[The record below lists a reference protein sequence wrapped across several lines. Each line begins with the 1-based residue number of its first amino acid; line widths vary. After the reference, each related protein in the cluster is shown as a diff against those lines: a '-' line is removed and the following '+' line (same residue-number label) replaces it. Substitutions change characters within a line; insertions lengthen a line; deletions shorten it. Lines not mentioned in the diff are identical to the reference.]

1 VTYHRSKVYSIEADI
16 FISKDSFPEI
26 IRLLKFH
33 QSKNEKLQNAYS
45 IYSVIREFGW
55 TPQFKDGN
63 IISASY
69 RNSAWDIHG
78 ITFIGIIGRFVAPG
92 GYIRMVDDSSRTYW
106 AYSFDGKKAERRTVD
121 ILYVDFA
128 DKKSLQQ
135 SFNSIVAALF
145 NLGATKTELKHL
157 LQKIFVNKILK

>member
-1 VTYHRSKVYSIEADI
+1 MTYYRSKVYSLEVNIVI
-16 FISKDSFPEI
+16 PKDNFPEI

-45 IYSVIREFGW
+45 IYSVVREFGW

-63 IISASY
+63 IISVSY
-69 RNSAWDIHG
+69 RNKSWDIHG
-78 ITFIGIIGRFVAPG
+78 ITFIGIIGRFVEAG
-92 GYIRMVDDSSRTYW
+92 GYIRMADDSSRTYW
-106 AYSFDGKKAERRTVD
+106 AYYFDGKKADRHTID

-135 SFNSIVAALF
+135 SFKSIVAALF
-145 NLGATKTELKHL
+145 NLGATKTELKQY